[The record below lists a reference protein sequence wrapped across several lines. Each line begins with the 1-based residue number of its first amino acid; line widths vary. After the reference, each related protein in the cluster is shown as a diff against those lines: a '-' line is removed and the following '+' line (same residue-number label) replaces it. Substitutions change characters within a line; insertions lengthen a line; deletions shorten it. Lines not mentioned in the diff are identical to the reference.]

1 MDKKMLEL
9 NNIGAVTNAIDLMM
23 EQDAH
28 VVLWGQDAGYE
39 GGVFRATEGLQ
50 KKYGV
55 ERVWDTPIAE
65 ASMMGIG
72 IGAALFGLKPIVEM
86 QFQGFSYPA
95 FQQLMTHAARYRN
108 RSRGRFSVPLVLRMP
123 MAGGV
128 RALEHHSE
136 AIEAMFAHVP
146 GLKVVMPSTPYDTK
160 GLMIAALNDPDPV
173 VFLEPK
179 KIYRS
184 FKQQIPAEIYEV
196 PIGKAN
202 VLVEGTDLTLVTY
215 GAQVH
220 DSIEAIKKLIE
231 EKSSISVELIDL
243 RTIKPIDTDTII
255 NSVKKTGRLLVV
267 HEAVKSFSVSA
278 EIITRVNEKA
288 FEYIKAP
295 LTRLTGYD
303 ITVPLA
309 RGEKYHAIDSDKIV
323 SKIKEVVG
331 FKF

>member
-1 MDKKMLEL
+1 MDKTVTL
-9 NNIGAVTNAIDLMM
+9 NNIGALTNAIDLMM
-23 EQDAH
+23 EKDPT

-50 KKYGV
+50 KKYGLT
-55 ERVWDTPIAE
+55 RAWDSPIAE
-65 ASMMGIG
+65 ASMCGVG
-72 IGAALFGLKPIVEM
+72 VGAAIYGLKPIVEI
-86 QFQGFSYPA
+86 QFQGFSFPA
-95 FQQLMTHAARYRN
+95 FQQLFVHAARYRN
-108 RSRGRFSVPLVLRMP
+108 RTRGRVTVPMVLRMP

-136 AIEAMFAHVP
+136 AIEALYSHIP

-160 GLMIAALNDPDPV
+160 GLMIAAINDPDPV

-184 FKQQIPAEIYEV
+184 FKQEIPAEIYEV

-202 VLVEGTDLTLVTY
+202 VLVEGNDLTLVTY

-220 DSIEAIKKLIE
+220 ESLEALKKLQASNPE
-231 EKSSISVELIDL
+231 ISVELIDL
-243 RTIKPIDTDTII
+243 RTIKPIDTETIV

-267 HEAVKSFSVSA
+267 HEAVRSFSVSA
-278 EIITRVNEKA
+278 EIIARVNERA
-288 FEYIKAP
+288 FEYLQAP
-295 LTRLTGYD
+295 LARLTGYD

-323 SKIKEVVG
+323 AKIKEVVT
-331 FKF
+331 F

>member
-1 MDKKMLEL
+1 MATKQL
-9 NNIGAVTNAIDLMM
+9 NNIAALTDAIDLMM
-23 EQDAH
+23 EKDKR
-28 VVLWGQDAGYE
+28 VVLWGQDAGFE

-50 KKYGV
+50 KKYG
-55 ERVWDTPIAE
+55 EQRCWDTPIAE
-65 ASMMGIG
+65 ATMMGVG
-72 IGAALFGLKPIVEM
+72 IGAAINGLRPIIEM

-123 MAGGV
+123 MGGGV

-136 AIEAMFAHVP
+136 ALEALYAHIP
-146 GLKVVMPSTPYDTK
+146 GLKVVMPATPYDTK
-160 GLMIAALNDPDPV
+160 GLMIAAINDPDPV

-179 KIYRS
+179 KIYRA
-184 FKQQIPAEIYEV
+184 FKQEIPAGIYEV
-196 PIGKAN
+196 EIGKAS
-202 VLVEGTDLTLVTY
+202 VLVEGKDLTLVTY

-220 DSIEAIKKLIE
+220 ECLAALKILQTTNPE
-231 EKSSISVELIDL
+231 ISVELIDL
-243 RTIKPIDTDTII
+243 RTIKPIDNETII
-255 NSVKKTGRLLVV
+255 KSVKKTGKILVV

-288 FEYIKAP
+288 FEYLSSP
-295 LTRLTGYD
+295 PTRLTGWD

-309 RGEKYHAIDSDKIV
+309 RGEKFHAIDAEKV
-323 SKIKEVVG
+323 VAKIKELMA

>member
-1 MDKKMLEL
+1 
-9 NNIGAVTNAIDLMM
+9 
-23 EQDAH
+23 
-28 VVLWGQDAGYE
+28 
-39 GGVFRATEGLQ
+39 
-50 KKYGV
+50 
-55 ERVWDTPIAE
+55 
-65 ASMMGIG
+65 
-72 IGAALFGLKPIVEM
+72 
-86 QFQGFSYPA
+86 
-95 FQQLMTHAARYRN
+95 
-108 RSRGRFSVPLVLRMP
+108 
-123 MAGGV
+123 
-128 RALEHHSE
+128 
-136 AIEAMFAHVP
+136 MFAHVP

-323 SKIKEVVG
+323 AKIKEVVG